1 MIKLHDILKEAKVV
15 PPNTFLE
22 ELENDILDFW
32 ENEKKEARYNSDIPE
47 FYIKHFLESYPE
59 HEGKEK
65 AIEFIADKYGLY
77 DLLEEA
83 RVTPPRRS
91 IEDLIAKAQKEL
103 NFFSNKVESYADQ
116 LASLSISDV
125 INNPSQLETL
135 TQNLENT
142 ERVLRNLFGEYFDI
156 YEPYDIFERP
166 DNVRELEKISDKLD
180 NLGEKADQLKEAADS
195 LEEAAKYYQRA
206 FE

>member
-1 MIKLHDILKEAKVV
+1 MIKLHDILK
-15 PPNTFLE
+15 
-22 ELENDILDFW
+22 
-32 ENEKKEARYNSDIPE
+32 
-47 FYIKHFLESYPE
+47 
-59 HEGKEK
+59 
-65 AIEFIADKYGLY
+65 
-77 DLLEEA
+77 EA

-116 LASLSISDV
+116 LSSLNISDV
-125 INNPSQLETL
+125 INNPSQLKTL
-135 TQNLENT
+135 IQNLENT

-180 NLGEKADQLKEAADS
+180 NLGEKADQLKEAATS